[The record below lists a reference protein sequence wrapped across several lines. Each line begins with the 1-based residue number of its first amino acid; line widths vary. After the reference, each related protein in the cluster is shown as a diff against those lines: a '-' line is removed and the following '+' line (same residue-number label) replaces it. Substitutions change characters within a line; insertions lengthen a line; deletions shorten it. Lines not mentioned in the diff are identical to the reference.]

1 MGPITII
8 DADAHMCEPPN
19 LWVERLDRRFR
30 DRAPRV
36 VKNPDGKKGAFFVC
50 ENLPPLN
57 IAGAFAAGKTFDKA
71 FLEAGLEN
79 ALPGGW
85 DPAAR
90 LKDMEL
96 DGVEAAVLYTTVGF
110 VLFRLSEAAFQEACF
125 RVYND
130 WLAEFCR
137 YAPQRFAGLALISL
151 FDVERGRQELE
162 RCRTMG
168 LRGAMIWA
176 SPPEERPYSSPEY
189 DPFWAAAQD
198 LEMPLSLHLA
208 TGRRRESDL
217 AGRDQA
223 EFWVN
228 SVVRPHEIQHS
239 LLTLIFSGVL
249 ERFPRL
255 RVVSAENDIAWV
267 PHLLERADKY
277 YRRWKEAYHAPL
289 SLKPS
294 EYFRRQCYATFIE
307 DPLGLAIYQR
317 VGVDNIM
324 WSTDYPHQA
333 ATWPHSQEVLAREF
347 RHIPEADVRKI
358 VRENAAQLYGFPL
371 A

>member
-1 MGPITII
+1 MKII

-19 LWVERLDRRFR
+19 LWVERIDQRFR
-30 DRAPRV
+30 ERAPRV

-57 IAGAFAAGKTFDKA
+57 VAGAFAAGKTFDKT
-71 FLEAGLEN
+71 FLEAGLDN

-85 DPAAR
+85 DPAER
-90 LKDMEL
+90 LKDMDL

-110 VLFRLSEAAFQEACF
+110 VLFRLEDAEFQEACF

-130 WLAEFCR
+130 WLAEFCS
-137 YAPQRFAGLALISL
+137 YAPQRLGGLGLIAL
-151 FDVERGRQELE
+151 FDVERGRRELE
-162 RCRTMG
+162 RCKKMG
-168 LRGAMIWA
+168 LKGAMVWA
-176 SPPEERPYSSPEY
+176 CPPEERPYSLPEY
-189 DPFWAAAQD
+189 DSFWAAAQE

-217 AGRDQA
+217 AGRNPA

-239 LLTLIFSGVL
+239 LLTLIFAGVL

-255 RVVSAENDIAWV
+255 QFVSAENDIAWV

-277 YRRWKEAYHAPL
+277 YRRWKQAYAAPL
-289 SLKPS
+289 LLKPS

-307 DPLGLAIYQR
+307 DPLGLKTYHLWGA
-317 VGVDNIM
+317 DNFM

-333 ATWPHSQEVLAREF
+333 ATWPHSQEVLERDF
-347 RHIPEADVRKI
+347 QGIPEADKRKI
-358 VRENAAQLYGFPL
+358 VRENTAKLYGFAL